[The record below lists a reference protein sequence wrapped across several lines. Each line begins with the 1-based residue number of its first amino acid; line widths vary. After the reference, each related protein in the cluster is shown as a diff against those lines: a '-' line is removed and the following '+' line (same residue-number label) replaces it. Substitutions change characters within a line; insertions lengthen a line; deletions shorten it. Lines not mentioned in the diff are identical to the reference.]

1 MGGRVDQLADG
12 EASGLVAGLTST
24 DGAVELSGDVIGAR
38 LSVEPLEPLEPL
50 EPQAATAI
58 VATSARIGTCVAG
71 GYHMAAPG

>member
-38 LSVEPLEPLEPL
+38 LSVEPLEPLEP
-50 EPQAATAI
+50 QAATAI